1 MFESQCKIRICL
13 HQWLCL
19 PLETCLSCAEHIVE
33 PAAEAAAQP
42 VHQPA
47 RAQAEIPQ
55 DLAAVGAGPLP
66 GAAGPA
72 AGKNS
77 KLVILTMYINCSQ
90 ACPRMGQYICE
101 RYMYMNRC
109 DADLQSSPWLHAN
122 TGL

>member
-1 MFESQCKIRICL
+1 MFESQCKIGICL

-72 AGKNS
+72 AGNWLPCYS
-77 KLVILTMYINCSQ
+77 SRRLRLMCVIDKYRI
-90 ACPRMGQYICE
+90 PRAITAVVS
-101 RYMYMNRC
+101 
-109 DADLQSSPWLHAN
+109 DV
-122 TGL
+122 

>member
-33 PAAEAAAQP
+33 PAAEGSSTASP
-42 VHQPA
+42 PA
-47 RAQAEIPQ
+47 CPGAGRDTQ

-72 AGKNS
+72 AGNWLPCYS
-77 KLVILTMYINCSQ
+77 SRRLRLMCVIDKYRI
-90 ACPRMGQYICE
+90 PRASTAVVS
-101 RYMYMNRC
+101 
-109 DADLQSSPWLHAN
+109 DV
-122 TGL
+122 